1 MYHPETGKTIIVPY
15 LAYLLCF
22 FDMKLFLPSFTMI
35 AMFSMEPMLEREN
48 QVYTYITLTIMFYI
62 LSKTLIEV
70 TKVSTAVAKKEKEV
84 NSTNCKNWFKK
95 LAHICYKA
103 DYVFFG
109 CFAAIC
115 GYFGGKALAKAF
127 TPDPDE
133 DREVTNKKE
142 VE

>member
-1 MYHPETGKTIIVPY
+1 
-15 LAYLLCF
+15 
-22 FDMKLFLPSFTMI
+22 MKIS
-35 AMFSMEPMLEREN
+35 EN
-48 QVYTYITLTIMFYI
+48 NKKENLQKGAWNIFGSACWVYNIYTL
-62 LSKTLIEV
+62 
-70 TKVSTAVAKKEKEV
+70 AKKEKEV
-84 NSTNCKNWFKK
+84 NSTNCKNWLKK